1 METDIIDSL
10 VEFYNT
16 HSTAVSVIGAAVS
29 AACASGIFS
38 FLRRPKKISQGGSY
52 FNSGEFLSPPMTRPA
67 YSDRMAYVL
76 AEMSALAYFEFEGSD
91 GPLQKTVEDFL
102 KLGHTGEDNDLGKS
116 EVRDLLKSFAEELL
130 VKSIDSRDFLAQI
143 LEKSNFGL
151 IDTINISDTQ
161 AFICKREA
169 KNEEPYIVVAFRG
182 TEMEIGDWLT
192 DAQAKPVIDP
202 ETDIRVHG
210 GFHKALNNTNNEH
223 GKSVLQAIAKILDST
238 KVKKGKQ
245 TLPVFFTGHSL
256 GGALALLTTRELAD
270 NINGACYTYGA
281 PRVANYEYFENMKT
295 PVFRIVNSSDIVP
308 RVPPGAIMGVLLKV
322 IQGISW
328 ACTLLP
334 GVEKLLKKIEHTL
347 DMLNGYRH
355 YGDQRYLTD
364 VQSGRFHTVKLLNNP
379 PLIDR
384 IAWMGQHIRAS
395 FLSPVKSH
403 GMAIYRSKLVHI
415 ASVRNRKTQSE

>member
-1 METDIIDSL
+1 METNILDSL
-10 VEFYNT
+10 VEFYNNN
-16 HSTAVSVIGAAVS
+16 STAFSVLGAVAS
-29 AACASGIFS
+29 AIFASGIFS
-38 FLRRPKKISQGGSY
+38 FLRRPKKVSQGGSF
-52 FNSGEFLSPPMTRPA
+52 FNNGELLSPPMTRPA

-76 AEMSALAYFEFEGSD
+76 AEMSALAYFQFEGSD
-91 GPLQKTVEDFL
+91 GPLQKAVDDFL
-102 KLGHTGEDNDLGKS
+102 KLDHLGD
-116 EVRDLLKSFAEELL
+116 ETDHCRTEIRDLLKTFAEDLL
-130 VKSIDSRDFLAQI
+130 VKSIDSREFLEEILKRADF
-143 LEKSNFGL
+143 SL
-151 IDTINISDTQ
+151 IDTINIGDTQ

-169 KNEEPYIVVAFRG
+169 QNEDPYIVVAFRG

-192 DAQAKPVIDP
+192 DAQAKPVIDE
-202 ETDIRVHG
+202 ETGTRIHS
-210 GFHKALNNTNNEH
+210 GFYKALNNKDNEA
-223 GKSVLQAIAKILDST
+223 GKSVLEVIGKILDSS

-245 TLPVFFTGHSL
+245 KLPVFFTGHSL

-328 ACTLLP
+328 ACALVP
-334 GVEKLLKKIEHTL
+334 GAGKLLKKIEHTL

-364 VQSGRFHTVKLLNNP
+364 VESGRFHTVKLLSNP

-395 FLSPVKSH
+395 FLAPVKSH

-415 ASVRNRKTQSE
+415 AKVRNRRGE